1 MGENDGG
8 GQGHDTLDER
18 VGSLEA
24 GQQSITD
31 KVDQILGIVGKGE
44 HAAHDAAQRHEEEK
58 LDRPSSVAEQIRAGL
73 DERDARE
80 RERQAAADRD
90 GRLGVLEQKL
100 TDMAE
105 KAPEVPARRVERIM
119 GWR

>member
-1 MGENDGG
+1 MTENDGG
-8 GQGHDTLDER
+8 GQGDDTLDQR
-18 VGSLEA
+18 VSSLET

-44 HAAHDAAQRHEEEK
+44 HTAHDAAQKHEEAK
-58 LDRPSSVAEQIRAGL
+58 LDRPSSVAEQVREQL
-73 DERDARE
+73 DARDARE

-90 GRLGVLEQKL
+90 GRLGTIEQALK
-100 TDMAE
+100 DMTE
-105 KAPEVPARRVERIM
+105 KAPEVPARRVEKFM